1 VHELERMPGHLVRRL
16 HQIATALFAEECG
29 AFELT
34 PIQYA
39 ALVVIRGIEGLD
51 ATRVSA
57 LISLDR
63 ATVGDVLFRMEKKGW
78 LERYASPED
87 RRVKLLRLTE
97 AGAEVLAQAGDP
109 VLRVQERLLE
119 PLALESRA
127 TFLHLLSQLTEG
139 HAERELK

>member
-1 VHELERMPGHLVRRL
+1 MHELPRMPGHLVRRL

-39 ALVVIRGIEGLD
+39 ALAAVRSNEGLD
-51 ATRVSA
+51 ATRVSE

-63 ATVGDVLFRMEKKGW
+63 STVGDVLFRMEKKGW

-87 RRVKLLRLTE
+87 RRVKLLRLTG
-97 AGAEVLAQAGDP
+97 AGAEVLAQVGGP
-109 VLRVQERLLE
+109 VLRVQERLLD
-119 PLALESRA
+119 PLAPDTRA
-127 TFLHLLSQLTEG
+127 TFLHLLSQLAEG
-139 HAERELK
+139 HAGQ